1 MICPWNRFSQL
12 TDEEDFSP
20 RRVLHTPELLELF
33 SWDEETFLKVTEG
46 SAIRRIGYL
55 KWLRNISV
63 ALGNAPYQDTIV
75 NALRSRLGMGEM
87 LDEHIQWAIQQQLQR
102 REENQV
108 TIQTSQQK
116 RLVRAISKGL
126 PRDA

>member
-1 MICPWNRFSQL
+1 M
-12 TDEEDFSP
+12 
-20 RRVLHTPELLELF
+20 
-33 SWDEETFLKVTEG
+33 
-46 SAIRRIGYL
+46 
-55 KWLRNISV
+55 
-63 ALGNAPYQDTIV
+63 ALGNAPYQDNIV
-75 NALRSRLGMGEM
+75 IALRSRLGMGEM
-87 LDEHIQWAIQQQLQR
+87 LDEHVQWAIQQQLNR

>member
-1 MICPWNRFSQL
+1 I
-12 TDEEDFSP
+12 
-20 RRVLHTPELLELF
+20 
-33 SWDEETFLKVTEG
+33 
-46 SAIRRIGYL
+46 

-63 ALGNAPYQDTIV
+63 ALGNAPYQDQIV
-75 NALRSRLGMGEM
+75 LALQNRLGINPM
-87 LDEHIQWAIQQQLQR
+87 LDEHFQWSIRQQLQR

-116 RLVRAISKGL
+116 RLVRAITKGL